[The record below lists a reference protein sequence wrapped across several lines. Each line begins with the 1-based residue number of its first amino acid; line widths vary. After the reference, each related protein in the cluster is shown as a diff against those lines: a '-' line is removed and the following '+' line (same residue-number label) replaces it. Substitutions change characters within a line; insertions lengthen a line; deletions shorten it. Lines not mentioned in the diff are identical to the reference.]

1 MDAGREWLQQPLSGS
16 PGDMRPSRKLD
27 TAGGAGEQRGEPSS
41 PDPSSVPTLPCLYHV
56 DIGHSRRAP
65 VRNDFKY
72 RSYMWLFDVDEP
84 PVVSKLWRPLARYR
98 PDDHLDVRRIMA
110 DQGIEVSKL
119 LVLTNLAVA
128 GYVFNPISIYWGYR
142 EDGTLAARAA
152 EVHNTYGSRHCYVL
166 NADDP
171 AKKVAEANKQMY
183 VSPFYPLDGRY
194 RISISD
200 PGNSLA
206 VSVTLERP
214 EDPPFRAWMTGEHVA
229 NNSGALLR
237 LAVRYPAAPL
247 RGRALIQWQ
256 GLRLWAKGVP
266 LKKEAKLIAGIAQ
279 PRCDPGSVTSS
290 EEKDMSK

>member
-1 MDAGREWLQQPLSGS
+1 
-16 PGDMRPSRKLD
+16 MRPFRNLD
-27 TAGGAGEQRGEPSS
+27 PAGGALLQRRIPRLPAVSQA
-41 PDPSSVPTLPCLYHV
+41 PALPCLYHV

-65 VRNDFKY
+65 VRNDFHY

-84 PVVSKLWRPLARYR
+84 PVRSTLRGLLGRYR
-98 PDDHLDVRRIMA
+98 TSDHLDVRGLMA
-110 DQGIEVSKL
+110 DRGIEVSKL
-119 LVLTNLAVA
+119 VVLTNLAVA

-166 NADDP
+166 DVDDP
-171 AKKVAEANKQMY
+171 AKKAAEANKEMS
-183 VSPFYPLDGRY
+183 VSPFYPADGKY

-200 PGNSLA
+200 PGESLA
-206 VSVTLERP
+206 VAVTLERP
-214 EDPPFRAWMTGEHVA
+214 QELPFRAWMSGRHVPGS
-229 NNSGALLR
+229 SGALLR

-256 GLRLWAKGVP
+256 GLRLWARGVP
-266 LKKEAKLIAGIAQ
+266 IAKEAKVAVGTAQ
-279 PRCDPGSVTSS
+279 LRCSPDPVTPS